1 MCYKH
6 CSVHRNL
13 AEYILERE
21 SKKNDLAKIEADIFR
36 QRFQLEDWSGNIM
49 SSLRPVS
56 TRSDTS
62 SHGMSVGDGWDTR
75 STPTKVISSFSV
87 IYM

>member
-1 MCYKH
+1 MPYSSVCNMH

-21 SKKNDLAKIEADIFR
+21 SKKNQLAKIEADIFR

-49 SSLRPVS
+49 ASLRPVS

-62 SHGMSVGDGWDTR
+62 SHAMSVGDGWDSR
-75 STPTKVISSFSV
+75 STPIKVSNV
-87 IYM
+87 